1 MSLPAFLRTRRAALR
16 LLWARVLQRPEK
28 LLSLHSLLWALMV
41 AGLALVLYVLVLIP
55 FTPGIRDI
63 RKAKTEQLVAADGK
77 FFAEY
82 RWVKLGPGLASHGFG
97 AAAACP

>member
-1 MSLPAFLRTRRAALR
+1 MSFPAFLRTRWAALQPV
-16 LLWARVLQRPEK
+16 WARVLQRPEK
-28 LLSLHSLLWALMV
+28 LLSLQSLLWALM
-41 AGLALVLYVLVLIP
+41 AGGLVLIP